1 MRKFWKPRIARYVE
15 KSFLVRKSRLTAE
28 LLRPETARFVVKVL
42 LTYVLE
48 QLIKL
53 LAVSPVAAS

>member
-1 MRKFWKPRIARYVE
+1 MRKFWKPRSARYVE
-15 KSFLVRKSRLTAE
+15 KSSLERRIRLTAE
-28 LLRPETARFVVKVL
+28 LLRPETVRFAVKVL

-53 LAVSPVAAS
+53 LAVNLVAVS

>member
-1 MRKFWKPRIARYVE
+1 MRKFWKPRSARYVE
-15 KSFLVRKSRLTAE
+15 KSSLVRKSRLTAE
-28 LLRPETARFVVKVL
+28 SPRLAIARFVVKVL

-53 LAVSPVAAS
+53 LAVSLVAVS